1 MTVSFIGHATPKP
14 ARDEG
19 VIRSAVTR
27 TVKAATLAIKQGCKV
42 AFVLAGLLAVM
53 IGLAALDVWIW
64 VPHFK
69 Y

>member
-1 MTVSFIGHATPKP
+1 MAISFVGYATPKP

-19 VIRSAVTR
+19 VFRSAVTR
-27 TVKAATLAIKQGCKV
+27 AVRVATPAIKQGCKV
-42 AFVLAGLLAVM
+42 AFVLAGLLAIM

-64 VPHFK
+64 IPHFK

>member
-1 MTVSFIGHATPKP
+1 MVVSLRFKSHLFCEFGLGETFP
-14 ARDEG
+14 
-19 VIRSAVTR
+19 
-27 TVKAATLAIKQGCKV
+27 AIKQGCKV